1 MQVEQNRQLTVDRA
15 RAQTKAFT
23 DQLAFRR
30 KLRGIFSLMSGG
42 FKGFPQASPANPVK
56 PPEGVST
63 PGMAG

>member
-1 MQVEQNRQLTVDRA
+1 MQIEQNRQLTVDKA

-30 KLRGIFSLMSGG
+30 KLRGIFSLMSGS
-42 FKGFPQASPANPVK
+42 FQGFPQAGPSNSVK